1 LNVAPEP
8 LHAPPKSSV
17 HIPESGEH
25 EAEELKKQTKQAGK
39 EVKKTAE
46 QAGEEAKKTGKQ
58 AGEEVKKTAEQAE
71 KKGKEFASQAEKKG
85 KELASE
91 AEKKGKEF
99 SKKAKVC
106 ISLDRSCD
114 VTDWCRRNSRRSSL
128 SSVHTGRRQRTLS
141 SDPVLLVV

>member
-8 LHAPPKSSV
+8 LHAPPKASV
-17 HIPESGEH
+17 HIPDSGEH

-46 QAGEEAKKTGKQ
+46 QAGEQAKKTGEQ
-58 AGEEVKKTAEQAE
+58 AGKEVKKTAEQAE

-85 KELASE
+85 KELANE

-99 SKKAKVC
+99 SKKAKVRLL
-106 ISLDRSCD
+106 LDWSRD
-114 VTDWCRRNSRRSSL
+114 VTDECRRRSRRSSL
-128 SSVHTGRRQRTLS
+128 SLVHTGRKQRTS
-141 SDPVLLVV
+141 FSDLVLWVD

>member
-8 LHAPPKSSV
+8 LHAPPKASV

-39 EVKKTAE
+39 
-46 QAGEEAKKTGKQ
+46 
-58 AGEEVKKTAEQAE
+58 EVKKTAEQAE

-106 ISLDRSCD
+106 LSLDRSCD
-114 VTDWCRRNSRRSSL
+114 VTDECRRNSRRSSL